1 MLAIAVQGLMV
12 ANSRAMNHLLKGLT
26 QVKAGNTAVCR
37 QAEYLLTDASVNM
50 KHKRRWPA
58 DDRFNELDSVQP
70 EDYRYAEQLTL
81 TGVQGKIANLG
92 SVRGFTGSGKS
103 RRDYIDYH
111 FLCRGLPF
119 VLRSYYNSLTEDMN
133 PLFFRQ
139 HPLFIADN
147 DPVALTVNQQKG
159 TITGMYNELDHSAY
173 LKPEGMV
180 VSSRQLKMIYKVF
193 AGTFLLML
201 LIVLSFSIND
211 LMSISGTPDK
221 WDWLH
226 AAKLQGGI
234 MLMFIMI
241 FSGIMLITE
250 VIALLTRKYS
260 AASARFVFTRQMLV
274 QARQRNGKDPFV
286 QEVS

>member
-1 MLAIAVQGLMV
+1 MVKKVQDTD
-12 ANSRAMNHLLKGLT
+12 SDQSLT
-26 QVKAGNTAVCR
+26 SAPQ
-37 QAEYLLTDASVNM
+37 E
-50 KHKRRWPA
+50 
-58 DDRFNELDSVQP
+58 
-70 EDYRYAEQLTL
+70 
-81 TGVQGKIANLG
+81 
-92 SVRGFTGSGKS
+92 GKS
-103 RRDYIDYH
+103 FDLYIVQYIV
-111 FLCRGLPF
+111 R
-119 VLRSYYNSLTEDMN
+119 
-133 PLFFRQ
+133 
-139 HPLFIADN
+139 A
-147 DPVALTVNQQKG
+147 
-159 TITGMYNELDHSAY
+159 
-173 LKPEGMV
+173 
-180 VSSRQLKMIYKVF
+180 
-193 AGTFLLML
+193 LML

-286 QEVS
+286 QEVN

>member
-1 MLAIAVQGLMV
+1 
-12 ANSRAMNHLLKGLT
+12 
-26 QVKAGNTAVCR
+26 
-37 QAEYLLTDASVNM
+37 
-50 KHKRRWPA
+50 
-58 DDRFNELDSVQP
+58 
-70 EDYRYAEQLTL
+70 
-81 TGVQGKIANLG
+81 
-92 SVRGFTGSGKS
+92 
-103 RRDYIDYH
+103 
-111 FLCRGLPF
+111 
-119 VLRSYYNSLTEDMN
+119 MN

-159 TITGMYNELDHSAY
+159 TITGMYNERDHSAY

-193 AGTFLLML
+193 AGTFLLMV

-286 QEVS
+286 QEVN